1 MPISLSYLASH
12 ARNLEALLQ
21 TYRQINL
28 TTQSVFLVLGTFLLS
43 RVLESP
49 NLRTSLFL
57 EFLLLSI
64 TIFSNIVMWRFQQVI
79 LARGE
84 DVNWWHKEIVRAEQK
99 LPPEERV
106 FTRFK
111 IAQSEH
117 NLTSAQTARFLDP
130 EDNIPDSEVDALLNA
145 DLDHIRR
152 VINRYIIRGI
162 SLIWTI
168 VVLLSIGSI
177 LIKVYG
183 G

>member
-1 MPISLSYLASH
+1 MPVSLSYLASH

-43 RVLESP
+43 RILESQ
-49 NLRTSLFL
+49 NRDIMLFL

-64 TIFSNIVMWRFQQVI
+64 TIFSNIVLWRFQKVI

-99 LPPEERV
+99 LSPEERV

-111 IAQSEH
+111 IARAS
-117 NLTSAQTARFLDP
+117 TC
-130 EDNIPDSEVDALLNA
+130 
-145 DLDHIRR
+145 
-152 VINRYIIRGI
+152 
-162 SLIWTI
+162 
-168 VVLLSIGSI
+168 
-177 LIKVYG
+177 
-183 G
+183 